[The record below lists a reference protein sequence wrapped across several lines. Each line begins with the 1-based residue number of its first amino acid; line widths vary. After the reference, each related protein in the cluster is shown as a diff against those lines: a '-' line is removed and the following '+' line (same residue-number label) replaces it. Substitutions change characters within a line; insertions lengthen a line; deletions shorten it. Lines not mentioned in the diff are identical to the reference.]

1 MGFVHLHCHTQYSLL
16 DGAIRIDDLIKTTKD
31 FGQEAVA
38 ITDHGV
44 MYGALEFYDKAIKAG
59 IKPIIGCEVYV
70 SPGDMESR
78 ELIPGMP
85 KHYHLILLA
94 KDNQGYSNLM
104 KLTSL
109 GHTKGFYYKPRVD
122 RRTLAELSGGLNRT
136 FRLSSG

>member
-16 DGAIRIDDLIKTTKD
+16 DGAIRIDDLIKTTKA

-78 ELIPGMP
+78 ELIPGHAKTLSP
-85 KHYHLILLA
+85 HPPGQGQPGLSQPHEAHLAWPI
-94 KDNQGYSNLM
+94 
-104 KLTSL
+104 
-109 GHTKGFYYKPRVD
+109 PRVS
-122 RRTLAELSGGLNRT
+122 TTSPGWTGNPCGAE
-136 FRLSSG
+136 